1 MLWEIRPR
9 SRISQVR
16 FAAEIIA
23 DLVAEGHEIVIG
35 HGNGPQ
41 VGIIN
46 AAMNY
51 AAVNGPCTPYMPF
64 PECGPAMSQGFIGY
78 HLQQALQQSFLKRGL
93 EKNVVSVVT
102 QVLVD
107 GTDMHLGCPQSL
119 SEVFIRRKRHRRFR
133 KERDTPLWRMP
144 EGDTVG

>member
-1 MLWEIRPR
+1 MKKGKK
-9 SRISQVR
+9 RIVVALGGNALGNTPQKQIIQVR

-64 PECGPAMSQGFIGY
+64 PECGAMSQGFIGY

-93 EKNVVSVVT
+93 EKTLSV
-102 QVLVD
+102 
-107 GTDMHLGCPQSL
+107 
-119 SEVFIRRKRHRRFR
+119 
-133 KERDTPLWRMP
+133 W
-144 EGDTVG
+144 